1 MDEHPAGGSG
11 FRRGPER
18 RTCPISVA
26 SDRRVHDR
34 RAKDLGWI
42 PLFRGASVYAVDEAL
57 ADCDVL
63 LLPAGT
69 PLLRPGEDNK
79 NVYVLL
85 SGQMAAH
92 LDVGLHPNAGFA
104 IRPGECIGEFSAID
118 GKPVSALVVAVS
130 TSRVL
135 KLPQDVFWNRLM
147 ALPGIATN
155 LMKTLTERMRLS
167 NEHALK
173 AQRRQLELDHL
184 RKELD
189 VARQLQIS
197 MLPLQR
203 PLFPERKD
211 LEICGLMEPA
221 ADVGGDLFDAFF
233 VDDNHLFIC
242 IGDVSGH
249 GIAAA
254 LFMARTIGLLRLLAM
269 NIGRPEQVLEVL
281 NDRLCTGN
289 DTNIFV
295 TLFCGFVDIRSG
307 RLIYSNAGHC
317 APFLSHGGAV
327 VPLPI
332 PKGALIGAFPD
343 RKYTSMEHL
352 LQPGELILCYTDG
365 VTEAQ
370 DPDGNEFSEE
380 RCAQHLAL
388 AHETPVALLL
398 DDVRLAVTAF
408 TGTET
413 LADDCTMLGLRL
425 AGTQI

>member
-1 MDEHPAGGSG
+1 MGL
-11 FRRGPER
+11 
-18 RTCPISVA
+18 
-26 SDRRVHDR
+26 DR
-34 RAKDLGWI
+34 RAQTRRMTDIAWI
-42 PLFRGASVYAVDEAL
+42 PLFRGASVDAIEEAL

-69 PLLRPGEDNK
+69 PLLRPGQENQ
-79 NVYVLL
+79 NVYILL
-85 SGQMAAH
+85 SGEMAAH
-92 LDVGLHPNAGFA
+92 LDVDLHPNAGFA

-118 GKPVSALVVAVS
+118 GKRVSALVVAVS
-130 TSRVL
+130 AARVL
-135 KLPQDVFWNRLM
+135 MLPRDVFWNRLM
-147 ALPGIATN
+147 ALPGVATN
-155 LMKTLTERMRLS
+155 LMKALTERMRLS

-203 PLFPERKD
+203 PLFPERND
-211 LEICGLMEPA
+211 IEICGLMEPA

-233 VDDNHLFIC
+233 VDDHHLFIC

-269 NIGRPEQVLEVL
+269 NIGRPEQVLEML
-281 NDRLCTGN
+281 NDRLCVGN

-295 TLFCGFVDIRSG
+295 TLFCGFLDIRSR

-317 APFLSHGGAV
+317 APFLSHERRV
-327 VPLPI
+327 VALPI

-343 RKYTSMEHL
+343 RKYASMEHL

-370 DPDGNEFSEE
+370 DSDGNEFSEG
-380 RCAQHLAL
+380 RCAGHLVL
-388 AHETPVALLL
+388 AQEIPVASLL
-398 DDVRLAVTAF
+398 DNVRLAVTAF
-408 TGTET
+408 TGTEA

-425 AGTQI
+425 PGTLV